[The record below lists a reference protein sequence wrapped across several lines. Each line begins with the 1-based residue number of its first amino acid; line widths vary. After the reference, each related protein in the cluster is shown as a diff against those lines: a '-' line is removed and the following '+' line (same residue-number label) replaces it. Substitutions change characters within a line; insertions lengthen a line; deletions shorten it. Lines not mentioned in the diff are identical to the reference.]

1 MIISLKKIP
10 PKTTVTVRA
19 HKSEAQEQAD
29 LIEWAE
35 SCVRL
40 KIHPEL
46 KLLHAIPNGGSRDIR
61 EAKNLKRQGVKA
73 GVPDLCLPVPK
84 GAYHGL
90 YIEMKVG
97 RNKPSAKQ
105 KEWLA
110 ALAENGYAV
119 CVCYGAAEARKHIE
133 KYLRLEA
140 KQ

>member
-10 PKTTVTVRA
+10 PKTTVTTPA
-19 HKSEAQEQAD
+19 HKSEAREQAD

-35 SCVRL
+35 SCARL

-105 KEWLA
+105 NEWLA
-110 ALAENGYAV
+110 ALGGNGYAV
-119 CVCYGAAEARKHIE
+119 CVCYGAAEARSHIE

>member
-1 MIISLKKIP
+1 MKKIP
-10 PKTTVTVRA
+10 PKTTVTTRA
-19 HKSEAQEQAD
+19 HKSEAQEQSD

-46 KLLHAIPNGGSRDIR
+46 ALIYAIPNGGSRDIR

-110 ALAENGYAV
+110 ALGGNGYAV
-119 CVCYGAAEARKHIE
+119 CVCYGAAEARRYIE
-133 KYLRLEA
+133 KYLRSGE

>member
-1 MIISLKKIP
+1 VIISLKKISQ
-10 PKTTVTVRA
+10 KTTVTVRA

-110 ALAENGYAV
+110 ALAANGYAA
-119 CVCYGAAEARKHIE
+119 CVCYGAAEARRYIE
-133 KYLRLEA
+133 KYLRSEA

>member
-1 MIISLKKIP
+1 M
-10 PKTTVTVRA
+10 
-19 HKSEAQEQAD
+19 
-29 LIEWAE
+29 EWAE

-105 KEWLA
+105 NEWLA
-110 ALAENGYAV
+110 ALGGNGYAV
-119 CVCYGAAEARKHIE
+119 CVCYGAAEARSHIE

>member
-19 HKSEAQEQAD
+19 HKSEAQEQSD

-35 SCVRL
+35 SCAVL
-40 KIHPEL
+40 NIHPEL
-46 KLLHAIPNGGSRDIR
+46 ALIYAIPNGGSRDIR

-97 RNKPSAKQ
+97 RNTPSVKQ

-110 ALAENGYAV
+110 ALSTNGYAV
-119 CVCYGAAEARKHIE
+119 AVCYGAAEARKYIE

>member
-10 PKTTVTVRA
+10 PKTTVTTRA
-19 HKSEAQEQAD
+19 HKSEAQEQSD

-35 SCVRL
+35 SCARL

-84 GAYHGL
+84 GTYHGL

-97 RNKPSAKQ
+97 KNKPSAKQ

-110 ALAENGYAV
+110 ALGGNGYAV
-119 CVCYGAAEARKHIE
+119 CVCYGAAEARRYIE
-133 KYLRLEA
+133 KYLRSGE

>member
-10 PKTTVTVRA
+10 PKTTATART

-40 KIHPEL
+40 KVHPEL

-84 GAYHGL
+84 GNYHGL

-97 RNKPSAKQ
+97 RNKPSANQ

-110 ALAENGYAV
+110 ALSANGYAV
-119 CVCYGAAEARKHIE
+119 AVCYGAAEARRRIE
-133 KYLRLEA
+133 EYLRLEK